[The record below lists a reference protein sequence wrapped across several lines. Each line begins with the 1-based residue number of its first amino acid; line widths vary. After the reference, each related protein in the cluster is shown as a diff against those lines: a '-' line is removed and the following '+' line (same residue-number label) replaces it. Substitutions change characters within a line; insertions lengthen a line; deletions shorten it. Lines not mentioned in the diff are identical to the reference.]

1 MQYIA
6 QSLPSFKCYF
16 SFSRRPK
23 KCVFWKS
30 APAQTTAW
38 MSLWTWWKESVT
50 SYLLPALPRRRS
62 RCGGKG
68 TWCGRACPIRP
79 PSPRRGSRAR
89 LPRRALWSKR
99 PRRRAARGPRRPER
113 RQASDI
119 WAKQLFAPAG
129 MKKGGCHA
137 VTQCV
142 NWNSVRGAA
151 GVASGRWS
159 IFLIIFFV
167 SPLFS

>member
-1 MQYIA
+1 MKECASANHGVDEFVDVMKRERDQL
-6 QSLPSFKCYF
+6 SSPRLPH
-16 SFSRRPK
+16 
-23 KCVFWKS
+23 
-30 APAQTTAW
+30 
-38 MSLWTWWKESVT
+38 
-50 SYLLPALPRRRS
+50 RRS

-79 PSPRRGSRAR
+79 PSPRRGLRAR

-99 PRRRAARGPRRPER
+99 PRRRAARGPGRPER

-142 NWNSVRGAA
+142 NWNSVREAA

-159 IFLIIFFV
+159 IFFNFFFV